1 MISHPA
7 LQRGSSPTLKPVPA
21 SLALEFQEARNAT
34 LVPNFWD
41 VKKLL
46 LNRAVAVQKTHGFR
60 KMGMREPREFTVP
73 APSQNL
79 PRPEMLLVFR
89 RQQLFVF
96 LASSQGG
103 GAVPLPWS
111 KVMGGQGG
119 GERERR
125 CLTHH
130 LFFEQCSRGF
140 LINRTPRCRK

>member
-21 SLALEFQEARNAT
+21 SLSLEFQEAHSAA
-34 LVPNFWD
+34 LGPNFWD

-46 LNRAVAVQKTHGFR
+46 LNRAVAVQKTPWFQKDGSEGATGIHCSSSFPELTTSGNAT
-60 KMGMREPREFTVP
+60 GVP
-73 APSQNL
+73 GTAVLCVSP
-79 PRPEMLLVFR
+79 
-89 RQQLFVF
+89 
-96 LASSQGG
+96 SSQGG

-111 KVMGGQGG
+111 KVLGGQGG

-130 LFFEQCSRGF
+130 LFSEQCSGGF
-140 LINRTPRCRK
+140 LINHTPRCRK

>member
-21 SLALEFQEARNAT
+21 SLSLEFQEAHSAA
-34 LVPNFWD
+34 LVPNIWD

-46 LNRAVAVQKTHGFR
+46 LNRAVAVQKRHGFR
-60 KMGMREPREFTVP
+60 NMGVEGTTGIHCSSSFPELTASGNAAGVP
-73 APSQNL
+73 GTAALCVSP
-79 PRPEMLLVFR
+79 
-89 RQQLFVF
+89 
-96 LASSQGG
+96 SSQGG

-130 LFFEQCSRGF
+130 LFSEQCSRGF
-140 LINRTPRCRK
+140 LINHTPRCRK